1 MCHSRML
8 TIQGPTCGQ
17 CKVPEGD
24 NAAEDEEHPC
34 GWHQRFQISWTVDR
48 RIKVQELQRTGSWRR
63 VARCV
68 DVADAGQQSEE
79 AECRGAADVEDTDD
93 GTIDNAEVVKRVPNK
108 MVDPRKIKYRRSA
121 WSRAHPPGVSQARV
135 DAVYDEEEERWRSE
149 RWLESTARKRETWIC
164 ILRR

>member
-24 NAAEDEEHPC
+24 NAPKDEEHPC

-48 RIKVQELQRTGSWRR
+48 RIKVQVLQRTGSWRR

-79 AECRGAADVEDTDD
+79 AECRGAADAEDTDD
-93 GTIDNAEVVKRVPNK
+93 GTIDNAEVVKSAEQNDGSTTDQVQKKCLVTGSPTWS
-108 MVDPRKIKYRRSA
+108 ITGSCRRCV
-121 WSRAHPPGVSQARV
+121 R
-135 DAVYDEEEERWRSE
+135 
-149 RWLESTARKRETWIC
+149 
-164 ILRR
+164 